1 VKKNIL
7 YVILFSILL
16 YVVPLVFSDY
26 GVNLIAEI
34 FIMGIFAMSL
44 GLIMGYSGM
53 VSLGHAAFYGI
64 GAYTV
69 ALAGKYIT
77 NTYLLILLAI
87 LLAGFIALLTGAIFI
102 RTSKFYFLMITLAF
116 AQLIYALFWQ
126 LKDLTGGADGKS
138 VSSVMNFG
146 FGDIVDPKLMY
157 YVMGIAFLAAFIL
170 LRLFVG
176 SPAGKMIKGVM
187 ENESRMRALGYNIRV
202 YKLLAYSL
210 SGAMAGLAGALYA
223 YFNAFVTPDLS
234 GWLLSGQLMMMVII
248 GGVGTLVGPAIGA
261 GLYIFL
267 QNFISTYTE
276 RWPLIMGILIVLLV
290 LVGKGGIIHWVYLL
304 KAKLFNRKRKNVK
317 KSPQT
322 SIEKKEVAQ

>member
-1 VKKNIL
+1 MKKNIVF
-7 YVILFSILL
+7 VILFSILL
-16 YVVPLVFSDY
+16 YVVPFLFSDY

-69 ALAGKYIT
+69 ALAGNYVS
-77 NTYLLILLAI
+77 NTYLLIFLAI
-87 LLAGFIALLTGAIFI
+87 VLAGFIALLTGAIFI

-116 AQLIYALFWQ
+116 AQLIFALFWQ
-126 LKDLTGGADGKS
+126 LKDWTGGADGKS
-138 VSSVMNFG
+138 VSAVMNFG
-146 FGDIVDPKLMY
+146 FGEIADPKMIY
-157 YVMGIAFLAAFIL
+157 YVMGIAFIAAFIL
-170 LRLFVG
+170 LRLFVN

-234 GWLLSGQLMMMVII
+234 GWLLSGQVMMMVII
-248 GGVGTLVGPAIGA
+248 GGVGTLLGPAIGA

-267 QNFISTYTE
+267 QNFISSYTE
-276 RWPLIMGILIVLLV
+276 RWPLIMGVLIVALV
-290 LVGKGGIIHWVYLL
+290 LVGKGGIIHWAYHL
-304 KAKLFNRKRKNVK
+304 KEMMFKRKRKFVNN
-317 KSPQT
+317 SPQN
-322 SIEKKEVAQ
+322 SVEKKEVVQ